1 MTELRVAEVIEE
13 TPDAVS
19 LVLDAELDYA
29 PGQFLTFRLPNG
41 LERCYS
47 LSSSPYT
54 GEKPTVTVKR
64 MPGGECSSWICSSV
78 VAGTVLEARPPAGL
92 FTPPSLD
99 QDLVLFAGGSG
110 ITPVMSIVKSAL
122 AAGSGRLVL
131 FYANRDPSSVI
142 FAGELRRLA
151 SEHPDRLQV
160 THWLECLQGIPSPA
174 QLAAWA
180 APFVMRAAFV
190 CGPGPF
196 MDAVVGVLP
205 SARVERFDVVDLRD
219 EASARILF
227 GPGQAATHTSHDD
240 AFLALR
246 DGADRFTDHGGPPP
260 EYMVCVQPDAGEVS
274 KSTLAARVLDTLR
287 AWQARPDQVG
297 IVEGIPGFDRE
308 VYALIEHEL
317 PGARFYPFSAV
328 WADGLPLAA
337 HQKWIST
344 RFHLHLLAAAA
355 GAGGVAISVHS
366 RYYATKHQSLID
378 LGSGWTL
385 TDPTED
391 SAPPPPPKPGGFSA
405 RSLRRYADRKAE
417 LARSIYLPAKVA
429 VR

>member
-29 PGQFLTFRLPNG
+29 PGQFLTFRLLNG

-205 SARVERFDVVDLRD
+205 SARVERFDVVQETIVDDGSSSTVEVTLDGSRKRLAWPAHRRLLD
-219 EASARILF
+219 VLLDSGLDAPYSCRQGQCSACACRIV
-227 GPGQAATHTSHDD
+227 
-240 AFLALR
+240 R
-246 DGADRFTDHGGPPP
+246 
-260 EYMVCVQPDAGEVS
+260 GEVR
-274 KSTLAARVLDTLR
+274 LLHNEVLDEDDL
-287 AWQARPDQVG
+287 A
-297 IVEGIPGFDRE
+297 EG
-308 VYALIEHEL
+308 YALACQALPVSPEIEIT
-317 PGARFYPFSAV
+317 Y
-328 WADGLPLAA
+328 
-337 HQKWIST
+337 
-344 RFHLHLLAAAA
+344 
-355 GAGGVAISVHS
+355 
-366 RYYATKHQSLID
+366 
-378 LGSGWTL
+378 
-385 TDPTED
+385 ED
-391 SAPPPPPKPGGFSA
+391 
-405 RSLRRYADRKAE
+405 
-417 LARSIYLPAKVA
+417 
-429 VR
+429 